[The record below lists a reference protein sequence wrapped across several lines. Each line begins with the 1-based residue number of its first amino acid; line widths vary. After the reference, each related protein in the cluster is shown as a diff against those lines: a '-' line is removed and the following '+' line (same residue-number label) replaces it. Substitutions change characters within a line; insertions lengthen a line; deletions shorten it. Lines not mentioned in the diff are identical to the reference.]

1 MASLEFSDGT
11 QKYHRDSIKNVCTDM
26 EHFKS
31 HSILYLFTPVA
42 LNAKIGLIKDS
53 STTKVFL
60 RNGDTL

>member
-1 MASLEFSDGT
+1 MTSLEFSDGT
-11 QKYHRDSIKNVCTDM
+11 QKYHRDNIKNVCTDM

-31 HSILYLFTPVA
+31 HSILYLLTAVA
-42 LNAKIGLIKDS
+42 LNAKIGLIKGS